1 MSTILAVANY
11 NMNPPP
17 RYYLLP
23 LCYSLAVAM
32 AINETGARRH
42 EQSPAN
48 LTSPLTVSSAAWDLR
63 LQRTLKLYMGGRNST
78 ELPGFFVKQLEE
90 IKEKGHLPRFPASFN
105 ASQRQGP
112 RQSNRP
118 PPTHENKVGHQQEGH
133 QPGPGSGSESESGS
147 ERSGPQLGSVSEGLQ
162 VSESASEPEL
172 GSGSESE
179 SGSGS
184 EGSRPQLGSVSSES
198 ASEAELGSGSGS
210 QVSESA
216 SESGLGSGSESGPES
231 GPETGPEPGEASLQQ
246 TDTNTAPE
254 TKKDE

>member
-1 MSTILAVANY
+1 
-11 NMNPPP
+11 
-17 RYYLLP
+17 
-23 LCYSLAVAM
+23 M

-147 ERSGPQLGSVSEGLQ
+147 EGSGPQLGSVSGSEGSQ

-172 GSGSESE
+172 GSGSES
-179 SGSGS
+179 GSGS
-184 EGSRPQLGSVSSES
+184 EGSGPQLGSVSSES
-198 ASEAELGSGSGS
+198 ASEPELGSGSGSEGS

-216 SESGLGSGSESGPES
+216 SEPGLGSGSESGP
-231 GPETGPEPGEASLQQ
+231 GTGPEPGEASLQQ

>member
-11 NMNPPP
+11 DMKPLPP
-17 RYYLLP
+17 LLP

-48 LTSPLTVSSAAWDLR
+48 LTSPLIVSSAAWDLR

-133 QPGPGSGSESESGS
+133 QPGSGS
-147 ERSGPQLGSVSEGLQ
+147 
-162 VSESASEPEL
+162 
-172 GSGSESE
+172 
-179 SGSGS
+179 
-184 EGSRPQLGSVSSES
+184 
-198 ASEAELGSGSGS
+198 
-210 QVSESA
+210 
-216 SESGLGSGSESGPES
+216 ES

>member
-1 MSTILAVANY
+1 
-11 NMNPPP
+11 
-17 RYYLLP
+17 
-23 LCYSLAVAM
+23 M

-48 LTSPLTVSSAAWDLR
+48 LTSPLIVSSAAWDLR

-118 PPTHENKVGHQQEGH
+118 LPTHENKVGHQQEGH

-147 ERSGPQLGSVSEGLQ
+147 EGSGPQLGSVSEGSQVSESASEPELGSVSGSEGSQVSESASEPELGSVSVSGSEGLQ
-162 VSESASEPEL
+162 VSESASEP
-172 GSGSESE
+172 G
-179 SGSGS
+179 
-184 EGSRPQLGSVSSES
+184 LGSVS
-198 ASEAELGSGSGS
+198 
-210 QVSESA
+210 V
-216 SESGLGSGSESGPES
+216 SGSESGPES
-231 GPETGPEPGEASLQQ
+231 ASEPGLGSGSEPGEASLQQ
-246 TDTNTAPE
+246 TDTNTNTAPD
-254 TKKDE
+254 TKKDTSTVVE